1 MSLPYLR
8 HYREHAEALTARQAI
23 AESRKSRGFLSGLF
37 RRSQDLYKPTYNYVP
52 DGSACRIYGSLTV
65 KRVTGIYPCCVR
77 LYLIHHSCGASLLA
91 NLHITTVGHGYSSN
105 FHVDHNRM
113 YHNISRV
120 LNVMSYF
127 TVMNLSHVI
136 TEFSFGKHFPEI
148 TQPLDNSFEI
158 TQDRM
163 SFFSGCDPRN
173 ICRFHCISILSSS
186 RPDDLHCTT
195 LRAFTYEPVQRDTL

>member
-65 KRVTGIYPCCVR
+65 KKVTGIYPCCVR
-77 LYLIHHSCGASLLA
+77 LYLIHHSCGTSLLA

-113 YHNISRV
+113 YHN
-120 LNVMSYF
+120 F
-127 TVMNLSHVI
+127 
-136 TEFSFGKHFPEI
+136 
-148 TQPLDNSFEI
+148 
-158 TQDRM
+158 
-163 SFFSGCDPRN
+163 
-173 ICRFHCISILSSS
+173 S
-186 RPDDLHCTT
+186 RPERLVIFHSHEP
-195 LRAFTYEPVQRDTL
+195 FTRHHRIFLWQTFPGDYPTP